1 MTSISKKISNFVFQ
15 TFQMKDIQDIEDI
28 KLLVNTFYSKI
39 REDDMLGIIFNQN
52 IQDRWPIHLEKM
64 YRFWQTI
71 LLDEYTYD
79 GRPFPP
85 HAHLPISKI
94 HFDQWL
100 SLFEQ
105 TVQSLFQGEKANEAI
120 WRAQKMAVMFE
131 SKLDYLR
138 NNPDKPLL
146 F

>member
-1 MTSISKKISNFVFQ
+1 MR
-15 TFQMKDIQDIEDI
+15 DIENMEDI
-28 KLLVNTFYSKI
+28 KLLVDTFYGKI
-39 REDDMLGIIFNQN
+39 QQDDMLGIIFNQN
-52 IQDRWPIHLEKM
+52 IQDRWPQHLEKM

-71 LLDEYTYD
+71 LLEEYTYD

-85 HAHLPISKI
+85 HAHLTISKI

-100 SLFEQ
+100 SIFES
-105 TVQSLFQGEKANEAI
+105 TVNSLFQGEKANEAI

-138 NNPDKPLL
+138 NNPDKPFL

>member
-131 SKLDYLR
+131 SKVDYLR

>member
-1 MTSISKKISNFVFQ
+1 MEKL
-15 TFQMKDIQDIEDI
+15 DIQSLSDIQ
-28 KLLVNTFYSKI
+28 LLVDTFYEKI
-39 REDDMLGIIFNQN
+39 QQDDMLGIIFNQN
-52 IQDRWPIHLEKM
+52 IQDRWPQHLEKM

-71 LLDEYTYD
+71 LLEEYTYD

-85 HAHLPISKI
+85 HAHLPIRKV

-100 SLFEQ
+100 SLFEE
-105 TVQSLFQGEKANEAI
+105 TVHSLFQGQKANEAI
-120 WRAQKMAVMFE
+120 WRAQKMAIMFE
-131 SKLDYLR
+131 SKLDYIH

>member
-1 MTSISKKISNFVFQ
+1 
-15 TFQMKDIQDIEDI
+15 MKDITTLEDI
-28 KLLVNTFYSKI
+28 KLLVDTFYGKI

-52 IQDRWPIHLEKM
+52 IQDRWPAHLDKM

-71 LLDEYTYD
+71 LLDEHTYD

-85 HAHLPISKI
+85 HAHLPISKV

-105 TVQSLFQGEKANEAI
+105 TVYSLFQGKKADEAI
-120 WRAQKMAVMFE
+120 WRANKMATMFE
-131 SKLDYLR
+131 SKLDYIR
-138 NNPDKPLL
+138 NNPDKPFL

>member
-1 MTSISKKISNFVFQ
+1 
-15 TFQMKDIQDIEDI
+15 MKDITTLEDIE
-28 KLLVNTFYSKI
+28 LLVDTFYGKI

-52 IQDRWPIHLEKM
+52 IQDRWPAHLDKM

-85 HAHLPISKI
+85 HAHLPISKV

-100 SLFEQ
+100 SLFEK
-105 TVQSLFQGEKANEAI
+105 TVYSLFQGKKADEAV
-120 WRAQKMAVMFE
+120 WRANKMATMFE
-131 SKLDYLR
+131 SKLDYIR
-138 NNPDKPLL
+138 NNPDKPFL